1 MEDYLLDQIKEYNR
15 IGSFIEY
22 FVEQAYQLGMIDKK
36 RTRNMKDRE
45 KS

>member
-22 FVEQAYQLGMIDKK
+22 FVEQAYQLGMIHKNKNKK
-36 RTRNMKDRE
+36 YE
-45 KS
+45 G